1 MPRQLPT
8 PRQLPG
14 RGRVALL
21 LAVLTAIG
29 VVLLPGAAAQ
39 AAEPPL
45 VPFSLT
51 LAPTRLVVPATG
63 RPSTQ
68 IITLTNNGA
77 SMVSIN
83 AQRYDFTQ
91 APDGAI
97 QFVAARPLSAAS
109 WLTVTPTTF
118 VIPPGHRQQVRVRI
132 AIPPNPDPGEHQ
144 VGLVFSVPSGKTDHN
159 IAVNRGVG
167 TQLLISVPGPVVHRV
182 VLTGLSVPRLVDG
195 RSAQLAATIH
205 NTGTVHRDY
214 LAAAPLQAYIQGTQ
228 VTFPDFTVLRGSSR
242 VISTRAQHLPLI
254 CVCRVTVTSDDGTG
268 HVTSLSRR
276 FIVFPLRAAVGMLLV
291 TIALI
296 VLLRRL
302 RIRRRRRTNEQ
313 LERTRQAGYEQA
325 RAELTAKAP

>member
-8 PRQLPG
+8 PRRLPG
-14 RGRVALL
+14 LRRDALL
-21 LAVLTAIG
+21 LAVLTVVG
-29 VVLLPGAAAQ
+29 VVLPGGAAR
-39 AAEPPL
+39 AADPPL

-77 SMVSIN
+77 SMVPVN
-83 AQRYDFTQ
+83 ALRYDFTQ

-97 QFVAARPLSAAS
+97 QFVPARPLSAAS

-118 VIPPGHRQQVRVRI
+118 VVAPGHSQQIRVRI
-132 AIPPNPDPGEHQ
+132 AIPANPDPGEHQ
-144 VGLVFSVPSGKTDHN
+144 VGLVFSVPSGTTDQN

-182 VLTGLSVPRLVDG
+182 ALTGLEVPRFVDG
-195 RSAQLAATIH
+195 RSAQFTATIH

-214 LAAAPLQAYIQGTQ
+214 LAAAPLHADFQGTQ

-242 VISTRAQHLPLI
+242 VISTRAQHLPLM

-268 HVTSLSRR
+268 SATSLSRR
-276 FIVFPLRAAVGMLLV
+276 VIVFPLRAAVGMLLAA
-291 TIALI
+291 IALI
-296 VLLRRL
+296 LLLRRR
-302 RIRRRRRTNEQ
+302 RIRRRRRTDEQ
-313 LERTRQAGYEQA
+313 LERTRQAGYDQA
-325 RAELTAKAP
+325 REELAAKAP